1 MGEVYRADDL
11 KLGQPVALKFLSEEL
26 KQTPERL
33 LAFLNE
39 VKLARQVR
47 HPNVCAVFDAD
58 EVDGHHFLTM
68 EYVDGEDLE
77 TLCRRIGR
85 PPPEKALEIACQLC
99 AGLEA
104 IHARGIL
111 HRDLKPANVMLDG
124 RGRVRISDFGVAASA
139 HNVQEGEICG
149 TPEYMSPEQLAAER
163 ATIQSD
169 LYSLGLLLFQLF
181 TGRRAFSSVEARLSK
196 ESTPPDP
203 LETVGDLDPSVG
215 EAIRSCLRP
224 DPGDRP
230 SSAAALLGILAQGNP
245 MRALLGS
252 DNTPPA
258 EVVAAVGGS
267 GSFDR
272 SMAVWL
278 TGIVVLGLL
287 LIMWAA
293 DQVRLFRQVDPT
305 LPPEALTQRARDLL
319 RRVGYSGLARDTAFG
334 FGHAL
339 SPRSFDW
346 PSQEDP
352 GDTDE
357 RSGAGW
363 PNLYFWYRE
372 SSEFFRPQDPLS
384 RVSAPD
390 PPFVPFP
397 GAVSVV
403 LDPGG
408 RLWELQITPQPADGN
423 QEDDGQA
430 GFDHF
435 IYEPPV
441 FPYDM
446 LLIASSKPI
455 SSLSLTEAIQALSL
469 QSPGRLVLA
478 LLQGTGLIP
487 SSGEQGET

>member
-1 MGEVYRADDL
+1 
-11 KLGQPVALKFLSEEL
+11 
-26 KQTPERL
+26 
-33 LAFLNE
+33 
-39 VKLARQVR
+39 
-47 HPNVCAVFDAD
+47 
-58 EVDGHHFLTM
+58 
-68 EYVDGEDLE
+68 
-77 TLCRRIGR
+77 
-85 PPPEKALEIACQLC
+85 
-99 AGLEA
+99 
-104 IHARGIL
+104 
-111 HRDLKPANVMLDG
+111 MLDG
-124 RGRVRISDFGVAASA
+124 RGRVRISAFGVAASA

-293 DQVRLFRQVDPT
+293 DQVMLFRQVDPT

-408 RLWELQITPQPADGN
+408 RLWELQITPQLADGN
-423 QEDDGQA
+423 QEDDGRA
-430 GFDHF
+430 GWPELFAAAGLAPEEF
-435 IYEPPV
+435 RPTVPRWIPPV
-441 FPYDM
+441 MSDTNRAWQGVATDGSEVRVEAASYAGRPVFFRIEADSHGSILDPPRSKLTPFRFLPQRYVTLEGALVGFPD
-446 LLIASSKPI
+446 
-455 SSLSLTEAIQALSL
+455 
-469 QSPGRLVLA
+469 VL
-478 LLQGTGLIP
+478 GNDY
-487 SSGEQGET
+487 